1 MPDIGPMELII
12 VVVIALLVFGP
23 GKLGDLGGALGR
35 GMREFRKNIDGDD
48 TGSTADASSASSATS
63 PTDASSPS
71 SAASSTDAAAAADDR
86 SAADFAVC
94 GACGG
99 RNPAAAKF
107 CATCGSAMA
116 A

>member
-35 GMREFRKNIDGDD
+35 GMREFRKNVDGDE
-48 TGSTADASSASSATS
+48 AES
-63 PTDASSPS
+63 PTDTS
-71 SAASSTDAAAAADDR
+71 SAAPAVATTDANAVSSADDR
-86 SAADFAVC
+86 SAADFVVC
-94 GACGG
+94 GACGA
-99 RNPAAAKF
+99 RNPGAAKF

>member
-1 MPDIGPMELII
+1 MELVI

-35 GMREFRKNIDGDD
+35 GMREFRKNMDGDG
-48 TGSTADASSASSATS
+48 TSSATDAAS
-63 PTDASSPS
+63 TASGASTDASA
-71 SAASSTDAAAAADDR
+71 AASPADDR
-86 SAADFAVC
+86 SAADFALC
-94 GACGG
+94 GACGA
-99 RNPAAAKF
+99 RNRGAAKF

>member
-1 MPDIGPMELII
+1 MELII

-35 GMREFRKNIDGDD
+35 GMREFRKNVDGDD
-48 TGSTADASSASSATS
+48 DAPTSDSTT
-63 PTDASSPS
+63 
-71 SAASSTDAAAAADDR
+71 SAAPLPDERSS
-86 SAADFAVC
+86 ADFAVC
-94 GACGG
+94 GACNA
-99 RNPAAAKF
+99 RNPGGAKF

>member
-35 GMREFRKNIDGDD
+35 GMREFRKNVEGDATESTTD
-48 TGSTADASSASSATS
+48 TSSAPSAVST
-63 PTDASSPS
+63 TDTN
-71 SAASSTDAAAAADDR
+71 AASSTDGR
-86 SAADFAVC
+86 SSADFVVC
-94 GACGG
+94 GACGA
-99 RNPAAAKF
+99 RNPGAAKF
-107 CATCGSAMA
+107 CATCGSAVA

>member
-1 MPDIGPMELII
+1 MELII

-71 SAASSTDAAAAADDR
+71 SAASSTDAAAGPSDDR

-107 CATCGSAMA
+107 CATCGSAIA